1 VTEVSAWI
9 ENPSPDGPVSVVVD
23 LINGEM
29 DRWVFR
35 LGGPMAGAE
44 DSTDPEEPA
53 WVVMKP
59 DGSSE
64 TRSAAAGTLRE
75 RIETITTDLLGPD
88 IAERAMEDLDRVLET
103 YGR

>member
-1 VTEVSAWI
+1 MTEVSAWI

-35 LGGPMAGAE
+35 LGNPMPG
-44 DSTDPEEPA
+44 DQVSTVPEEPA

-64 TRSAAAGTLRE
+64 VRPALAGTLRE
-75 RIETITTDLLGPD
+75 RIEGITTDLLGPD
-88 IAERAMEDLDRVLET
+88 IAEQAMEDLDRVLE
-103 YGR
+103 R